1 MRALTAG
8 EWAALSPG
16 LAEALHTAEAAPGI
30 MPRAHIGA
38 RIAALWRGHTPILT
52 RGAVI
57 WWADAP
63 ADISAASP
71 QAMAV
76 LQHELHHVLEYATG
90 ALSAARYI
98 LGPRNWSYA
107 WDHDARR
114 PWAALGAEQR
124 AVVAEQLW
132 LAERGLAPAREI
144 PELKRLLPWAD

>member
-1 MRALTAG
+1 MRPLTTG

-16 LAEALHTAEAAPGI
+16 LAAALHTAEAAPRI

-57 WWADAP
+57 WWAGAP

-90 ALSAARYI
+90 RLSAWNYLTNRQ
-98 LGPRNWSYA
+98 NWSYA
-107 WDHDARR
+107 LTLTDRHRWDD
-114 PWAALGAEQR
+114 LGAEQR
-124 AVVAEQLW
+124 AVVAERLY
-132 LAERGLAPAREI
+132 LAEHGVAHTDELANLR
-144 PELKRLLPWAD
+144 RLLPWTG